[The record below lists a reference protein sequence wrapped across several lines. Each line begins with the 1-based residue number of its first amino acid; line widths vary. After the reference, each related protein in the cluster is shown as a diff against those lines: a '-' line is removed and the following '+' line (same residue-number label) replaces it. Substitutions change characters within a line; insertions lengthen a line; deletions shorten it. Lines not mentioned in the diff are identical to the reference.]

1 MYSLKRATRMLN
13 TKYKILHTTIQV
25 EDSND
30 TDNDLDCISNHK

>member
-1 MYSLKRATRMLN
+1 MSSLKRVTRLLN

-30 TDNDLDCISNHK
+30 KDIELDCVPHH